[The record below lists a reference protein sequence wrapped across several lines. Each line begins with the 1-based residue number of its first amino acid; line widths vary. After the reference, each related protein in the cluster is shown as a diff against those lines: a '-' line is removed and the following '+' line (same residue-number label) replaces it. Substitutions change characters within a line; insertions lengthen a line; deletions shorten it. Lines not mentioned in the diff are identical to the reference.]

1 VGETHSKEP
10 SLYQLL
16 SLPPSLTDN
25 IIRKLLTFRY
35 ADHTLTI
42 EDHYSLAP
50 PLPSAPLPADQ
61 KEKEPK
67 EGRAK
72 VVLFRERGGAG
83 RGDKKNI
90 AKNVVTAFAN
100 YLRELQLEG
109 EQLQESANELRGLI
123 EKTRYNN
130 QLIADIVRSPHL
142 RTYFRDFLTLPAHVW
157 VQQSKLKNK
166 PIHEQALGVYEKL
179 CDEREGEAQRSWQQ
193 QGAVGEMEHDQNE
206 YYFQS
211 GINHE
216 LEDEIK
222 HFK

>member
-1 VGETHSKEP
+1 MGETDSKEP

-25 IIRKLLTFRY
+25 IIRKLLTFRF

-50 PLPSAPLPADQ
+50 PLPLPSRPLPSEQ
-61 KEKEPK
+61 KEKEPR

-109 EQLQESANELRGLI
+109 EQLQESANELRGLV

-130 QLIADIVRSPHL
+130 QLIADIVGSPHL
-142 RTYFRDFLTLPAHVW
+142 RSYFRDFLTLPAHVW

-166 PIHEQALGVYEKL
+166 PIHEQALGVYERL
-179 CDEREGEAQRSWQQ
+179 CDDREGEVQRGWP
-193 QGAVGEMEHDQNE
+193 QGEQVEHDQNE